1 MPPTSQDLVPTNQ
14 PYGNRQENVAA
25 MQQGGVPTSTT
36 PPPPPGQPSPGGG
49 GPPALLPGG
58 PSSPPM
64 SGLDLLR
71 GHTPADF
78 PFIDSPQTTSQPAE
92 EPDSV
97 TSALAAS
104 AQSSFARA
112 VMARLQ
118 SRR

>member
-1 MPPTSQDLVPTNQ
+1 MTTSQDLVPTNQ

-25 MQQGGVPTSTT
+25 MQAGGIPTSTT
-36 PPPPPGQPSPGGG
+36 PPPPPGQPPQGPG

-58 PSSPPM
+58 GGGPPM

-78 PFIDSPQTTSQPAE
+78 PFIGDQGAGSPPAE